1 MARKM
6 NEAEK
11 RSLQIIARVISDNK
25 GKSHSKMRRLIQ
37 KECPYDSDKE
47 KKDFNIWEKEVDKC
61 MSDYDKLLMW
71 QEKML

>member
-6 NEAEK
+6 NKTEK
-11 RSLQIIARVISDNK
+11 RSLQIIARIISDNK
-25 GKSHSKMRRLIQ
+25 GKPHSKMRRLIQ

-47 KKDFNIWEKEVDKC
+47 KKEFGIWEKEVEKC